1 MFVLFALLSL
11 SLGAPGP
18 ERPLDEASIQRLVEA
33 ARRGDREALG
43 RLYTEH
49 VARVF
54 RAVRAMC
61 RNDAEAEDVTHESFA
76 KAFAAL
82 DRYEPKAGARFVSW
96 LLTIAQNTARKRGKQ
111 QSRSVSVEPETLA
124 ELGGVSEGVEA
135 ELGALRTALLAGLAD
150 LDERDRWVMCL
161 RYGGDL
167 EAAEVAEITGLSQ
180 ANVRK
185 ICERQRK
192 RLLEHLKQRGFASDE
207 TAEPSP

>member
-18 ERPLDEASIQRLVEA
+18 ERPPDETSVQRLVAA
-33 ARRGDREALG
+33 ARRGDREALR
-43 RLYTEH
+43 RLYAWH

-61 RNDAEAEDVTHESFA
+61 RNDADAEDVTQESFA

-82 DRYEPKAGARFVSW
+82 ARYEPKAGARFVSW
-96 LLTIAQNTARKRGKQ
+96 LLTVAQNTARKRAKREA
-111 QSRSVSVEPETLA
+111 RSVVVEPETLTEMA
-124 ELGGVSEGVEA
+124 GAGEGVEA
-135 ELGALRTALLAGLAD
+135 ELGGLRVALLGCLAEI
-150 LDERDRWVMCL
+150 DERDRWVVCL

-167 EAAEVAEITGLSQ
+167 EVAEVADLTGLSPV
-180 ANVRK
+180 NVRK

-192 RLLEHLKQRGFASDE
+192 RLLASLRERGFE
-207 TAEPSP
+207 QEPRGEST